1 MRCVAVRQAERSRT
15 VPTIL
20 PPSKPRAAV
29 KLVKQKQTLA
39 SLLFNGFMIVSA
51 LALTF
56 IVLITE
62 ERYAFGPRLDNV
74 AVGEQSARQKVP

>member
-1 MRCVAVRQAERSRT
+1 M
-15 VPTIL
+15 PTIL

-29 KLVKQKQTLA
+29 KPVKQKLTLA

-51 LALTF
+51 LVLAF

-62 ERYAFGPRLDNV
+62 ERYLFGPRLDNV
-74 AVGEQSARQKVP
+74 AVSEQSARQKVP